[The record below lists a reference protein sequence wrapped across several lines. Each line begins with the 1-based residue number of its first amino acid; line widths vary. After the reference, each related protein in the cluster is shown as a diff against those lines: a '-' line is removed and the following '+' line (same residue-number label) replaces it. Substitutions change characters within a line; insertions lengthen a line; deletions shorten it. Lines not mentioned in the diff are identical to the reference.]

1 MFSSVI
7 KRCLNSSS
15 AAITRIHR
23 SKYLLQYPTTVIL
36 PDGSSI
42 VIRYPEPR
50 QIITLPL
57 DLNTLSEA
65 EAKQRMERRKPKTKV
80 KIQEEDLGSF
90 DSTRYVQ
97 LLKKTKK
104 GKK

>member
-50 QIITLPL
+50 QIITVSILFWYQSL
-57 DLNTLSEA
+57 EN
-65 EAKQRMERRKPKTKV
+65 
-80 KIQEEDLGSF
+80 IQGRFYTWGPTQACKEEK
-90 DSTRYVQ
+90 DSPII
-97 LLKKTKK
+97 
-104 GKK
+104 